1 MGWNLLPLGL
11 FDGGSGSRV
20 DRSSGNWLKRLR
32 GMLIVVHLPKI
43 NWNGLGYLSLS
54 IKVVFIIIYQM

>member
-11 FDGGSGSRV
+11 FGGGSVLRELGNF
-20 DRSSGNWLKRLR
+20 GNWSKRLR

-54 IKVVFIIIYQM
+54 ISFIHKHVVNK